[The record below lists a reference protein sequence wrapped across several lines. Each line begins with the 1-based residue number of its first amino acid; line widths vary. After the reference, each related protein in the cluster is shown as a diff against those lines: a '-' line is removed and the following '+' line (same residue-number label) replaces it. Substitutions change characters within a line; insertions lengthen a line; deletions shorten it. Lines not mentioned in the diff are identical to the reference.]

1 MKNRKAV
8 WLGAIVGALG
18 LMLSACAPT
27 ASGGDAAAGPAAPDK
42 VSIGVYGPGLEYAFL
57 YVADGPE
64 GQFRELEKKY
74 GTTIEVVP
82 IPSGSNLVSSLA
94 GGSTQFAVMPGV
106 STIASAQQGMP
117 IQPLMGAFVGP
128 ATFILGAKMY
138 EEERGQD
145 LTAYD
150 GDRWAFSRIGSVGH
164 LVAQE
169 VAASAGMQWS
179 HQQELPLGSGADA
192 QAALSANKAEVLVTG
207 GEPGIKAIQEGLGYL
222 VLNTQADESLAF
234 AKNINSIVNT
244 TPQFAEEYPELVQD
258 VTAAMLDGYVQLR
271 DAGSADASLALLP
284 EDARSQVEGTW
295 DMQWEMSR
303 SGLSRASTGFTPEEL
318 EATIQLGQAGDAVAP
333 GETDTE
339 IFTNTYVTQAYRDL
353 GLEVPD
359 FSG

>member
-1 MKNRKAV
+1 MNRNKKLWSGV
-8 WLGAIVGALG
+8 LIGAFG
-18 LMLSACAPT
+18 LFATACAP
-27 ASGGDAAAGPAAPDK
+27 AAESAESGAQVSAAPES
-42 VSIGVYGPGLEYAFL
+42 VSIGVYGPGLEYAFV
-57 YVADGPE
+57 YVADGPDGMFADIE
-64 GQFRELEKKY
+64 AEY

-117 IQPLMGAFVGP
+117 VQPLMGAFVGP
-128 ATFILGAKMY
+128 ATFILGAQKY
-138 EEERGQD
+138 EQERGQD

-169 VAASAGMQWS
+169 VAASEGLEWS
-179 HQQELPLGSGADA
+179 NQQELPLGSGADA

-222 VLNTQADESLAF
+222 VMNTQADESLEF

-244 TPQFAEEYPELVQD
+244 TVKFEQEYPDLVQD
-258 VTAAMLDGYVQLR
+258 MTTAMLDGYIKLR
-271 DAGSADASLALLP
+271 DAGSADAALALLP
-284 EDARSQVEGTW
+284 EDARTQVAGTW

-303 SGLSRASTGFTPEEL
+303 SGLSRASTGFTQEEL
-318 EATIQLGQAGDAVAP
+318 AATIKLGQAGEAIAAGD
-333 GETDTE
+333 TDTSL
-339 IFTNTYVTQAYRDL
+339 FRNDFVSRAYTEL
-353 GLEVPD
+353 GLDEPAFD
-359 FSG
+359 